1 MTNLTTMTNVMVL
14 GLAAACF
21 GACGSD
27 SKTTDAAGGGTT
39 YNVTL
44 TAAQETAP
52 CAAAGANATGT
63 AKVTVSADDATIT
76 VTDVTYSGLSGA
88 ATAAHIHA
96 NVMGMNGGVVLMF
109 STITSPFSKTFTA
122 TDYTVATGAPATYAA
137 FVTSLKAGGAYI
149 NIHTAACTGGEIRGQ
164 IKKAAHR

>member
-1 MTNLTTMTNVMVL
+1 ML
-14 GLAAACF
+14 LAMACV

-27 SKTTDAAGGGTT
+27 DNKSIDAAGGGTT

-44 TAAQETAP
+44 TKDQEVTA
-52 CAAAGANATGT
+52 CAGAGANATGT
-63 AKVTVSADDATIT
+63 AKVTVSSDNTTIT

-88 ATAAHIHA
+88 ATMAHIHA
-96 NVMGMNGGVVLMF
+96 NVMGMNGGVVLAF

-122 TDYTVATGAPATYAA
+122 TDYTAATGAPATFAD

-149 NIHTAACTGGEIRGQ
+149 NIHTTACMGGEIRGQ
-164 IKKAAHR
+164 IK